1 MESETVELGSAHVKA
16 IKAVLNTSEEI
27 SGELDDQLPEGESSV
42 ELELENKHREM
53 LSALLSGYKDI
64 LTEELPEGEEYH
76 ADFDV
81 IKDVEDEIHR

>member
-42 ELELENKHREM
+42 ELEIENKHREV
-53 LSALLSGYKDI
+53 LAALLSGYKGI
-64 LTEELPEGEEYH
+64 FTEELPEGTEYH

-81 IKDVEDEIHR
+81 IRDIEDKIHQ